1 MHRYPR
7 LLGVALAAILLSCFQ
22 STASAQAWSEPV
34 RGSWRLDEAG
44 EGDVTLADE
53 GRVAEIVVARDAHS
67 AVRQA
72 AEFLAGDIEKLSG
85 LRPEIVP
92 SPSGDAPATIRLV
105 TLTEAGVDLPAAIDT
120 GRLDGAWE
128 AHQILTDGT
137 DVWLVGSNARGTAFA
152 AYTLS
157 ERLGIDPLYLWSGY
171 VPQRSERLVMKR
183 ADHYV
188 APPTF
193 RYRGLFH
200 DDEDIMNRPFEYA
213 GYPLRNGDIPLD
225 WYKRYL
231 ETALRLRLICTYPIV
246 PLLPRCSV

>member
-1 MHRYPR
+1 
-7 LLGVALAAILLSCFQ
+7 
-22 STASAQAWSEPV
+22 
-34 RGSWRLDEAG
+34 
-44 EGDVTLADE
+44 
-53 GRVAEIVVARDAHS
+53 
-67 AVRQA
+67 
-72 AEFLAGDIEKLSG
+72 
-85 LRPEIVP
+85 
-92 SPSGDAPATIRLV
+92 
-105 TLTEAGVDLPAAIDT
+105 
-120 GRLDGAWE
+120 
-128 AHQILTDGT
+128 
-137 DVWLVGSNARGTAFA
+137 RGTAFA

-225 WYKRYL
+225 WYKRYF
-231 ETALRLRLICTYPIV
+231 ETALRLRMNMVAPFVRVHRRFEVQKTASDWGLFYTSHHYDI
-246 PLLPRCSV
+246 LLSNPYGFNRFGLADARGVEGEWNWQTNPDGM